1 MRKMIYRTLLSC
13 LLLFL
18 TGIGLTQAQT
28 FSVEE
33 YKSFLQETKNLNADQ
48 LEEMHRAG
56 FFKDGAPTNY
66 ATSEFSGEID
76 KIYNLT
82 AYEKSLIDRNG
93 FMVTERIPFPSFGN
107 AFHNIYIKDLPVFVS
122 TDAILHAVHKSYDII
137 LMNLEGSLL
146 IPALDEMLQK
156 SRNELPNLASRYAGQ
171 PDMIRSLDDA
181 DVYLTVTARLL
192 SDPAKGAVNP
202 VFNRNR
208 TTVDALMEMIQSES
222 PANYPL
228 FAETDRLLDFSQFTV
243 RGHYTKT
250 EELGRYFKA
259 MMWIGRTE
267 IYLSEIKGAAN
278 PPTPAD
284 IQRQTVMA
292 ALLAEALR
300 DGDAFGSLNT
310 IDQTLRFMI
319 GESDNVTLQ
328 NVLELMT
335 ESNAATAADL
345 LKPSTL
351 KQFQHNLAT
360 KPYAGQKILSQIL
373 FTDPTSPDKIT
384 PASSLMLLGQR
395 FIIDSYVMAN
405 VVYDKV
411 DNPPR
416 MLPSSLDVLFSLGN
430 DAALHLLQ
438 PEIQKYNYAKHLA
451 GLRYLIDSYEPEY
464 WNSTLYTGWLG
475 AIRSL
480 NPPAD
485 RSDLPRFMQTA
496 AWWQEK
502 MNTQL
507 ASWAQ
512 LRHDNLLYAKQS
524 YSGGIGC
531 SYPKGYVEPIP
542 QFYKAVVDYARR
554 GEEVFSQMNEV
565 AVSGYFANLAETC
578 ETLGTLATK
587 ELNHQAFTTEEEEFM
602 SSLLS
607 RNTILCGIV
616 EYTGWYPKLFFD
628 NYVSSQ
634 FGQSLEDQDLIV
646 ADVHT
651 APTDEEGNFV
661 GWVVHVGTGAVN
673 LAVVT
678 CSDEEGNSTAYVG
691 PVMSYHEH
699 VSTNFE
705 RLTDEDWAAGVML
718 NESLRPAWTNAY
730 LAGKDGG
737 PRGEVVTLKVKSEVS
752 GVENRATEAGLTAS
766 LKANVFPN
774 PFAGAT
780 TISFAVPPSLA
791 GEEVVVAVYDLQGSL
806 VAELLHQTL
815 PAGTYMT
822 RWDGLGSD
830 GVEAANGAYY
840 YTITAGSIT
849 TSGKIDRLGR

>member
-1 MRKMIYRTLLSC
+1 MTNRVLLTC
-13 LLLFL
+13 VLLFMV
-18 TGIGLTQAQT
+18 GLGQIQAQT

-33 YKSFLQETKNLNADQ
+33 YKNFLQETKDLDADQ
-48 LEEMHRAG
+48 LEDMHRAG

-66 ATSEFSGEID
+66 ATSEFSDEID
-76 KIYNLT
+76 NVYKLT
-82 AYEKSLIDRNG
+82 EYEKSLIDRNG
-93 FMVTERIPFPSFGN
+93 FMVTERLPFPSFGN

-122 TDAILHAVHKSYDII
+122 TDAILHAVHKSYNLI
-137 LMNLEGSLL
+137 LMNVEGSLL
-146 IPALDEMLQK
+146 IPALNELLDK
-156 SRNELPNLASRYAGQ
+156 SRAELPNLASRYAGQ
-171 PDMIRSLDDA
+171 PDVIRSLDDV
-181 DVYLTVTARLL
+181 DVYLAVTARLL
-192 SDPAKGAVNP
+192 KDPAKGSVNP

-208 TTVDALMEMIQSES
+208 PTVDALIELIQAES
-222 PANYPL
+222 PAQYPL
-228 FAETDRLLDFSQFTV
+228 FAETQRMLDFSQFTV
-243 RGHYTKT
+243 RGHYTST

-267 IYLSEIKGAAN
+267 IYLSEVKGAVN

-300 DGDAFGSLNT
+300 DGDAFGALNT
-310 IDQTLRFMI
+310 IDQAMRFMI

-328 NVLELMT
+328 NVLELMA

-411 DNPPR
+411 DSPPR

-438 PEIQKYNYAKHLA
+438 PEIRQYNYAKHLA
-451 GLRYLIDSYEPEY
+451 SLRYLIDSYEPEY

-485 RSDLPRFMQTA
+485 RSNLPRFMQTA

-542 QFYKAVVDYARR
+542 QFYQAVVDYARR
-554 GEEVFSQMNEV
+554 GEEVFAQMEQTHI
-565 AVSGYFANLAETC
+565 SGYFTNLAETC

-602 SSLLS
+602 SDLLS

-628 NYVSSQ
+628 NYMSSE

-651 APTDEEGNFV
+651 APTDEQGNFV
-661 GWVVHVGTGAVN
+661 GWVMHVGTGAVN

-678 CSDEEGNSTAYVG
+678 CSDEDGNSTAYVG

-699 VSTNFE
+699 ISTNFQ
-705 RLTDEDWAAGVML
+705 RLTDEEWAAGVMR

-730 LAGKDGG
+730 LAGMDGG
-737 PRGEVVTLKVKSEVS
+737 PRGEVVTLKVQTAVS
-752 GVENRATEAGLTAS
+752 SVDNQTTGTALAAS
-766 LKANVFPN
+766 LKTNVFPN

-780 TISFAVPPSLA
+780 TISFTVPPSLA
-791 GEEVVVAVYDLQGSL
+791 GKEVVVSVYDMQGNV
-806 VAELLHQTL
+806 VAGLLRQTL

-822 RWDGLGSD
+822 RWDGMQSD
-830 GVEAANGAYY
+830 GAEAASGAYY
-840 YTITAGSIT
+840 YTVTAGGVT
-849 TSGKIDRLGR
+849 ASGKIDRLGR